1 MMPEI
6 GLAVSAV
13 LLGVA
18 AIAAGLALF
27 QARRLWDFV
36 AVSARTAGAV
46 ALAVSLGLSVIAEGA
61 WSPFDTRQMVLGMV
75 LAMLAIHLILS
86 WRFRAGNGGPVV
98 DLLALVFVLLATFV
112 VQPAAPPETCV
123 HRAGAFQAQ
132 WLLYLLG
139 GGAVLVAGAASLT
152 LALRKGSGQH
162 AREFRTPNQAALYN
176 LLMEAIVW
184 GLAALGGGLTV
195 GAWWAWRALGG
206 ITTGDPREVWMAI
219 TWLVAA
225 MSLLA
230 WQLESRKGRWAAGLA
245 VAATACMLFG
255 LLFVIELRQLA
266 GV

>member
-27 QARRLWDFV
+27 QARRLWDLV

-98 DLLALVFVLLATFV
+98 DLLALVLVLLATFV

-162 AREFRTPNQAALYN
+162 AREFRAPNQAELYN
-176 LLMEAIVW
+176 LLTEAIVW